1 MEYLSIF
8 YMAIETLLT
17 VFGLYWGIIIVA
29 GFLHNTGNKNAG
41 LAGNTEIPF
50 SVIIPAKN
58 EEKTLGR
65 LLERLTRVNYPKD
78 KLEIIVVEDGS
89 TDSTPE
95 IAGWYSRE
103 FSNVKYY
110 HLEKNRGGKAAALN
124 YGVNA
129 SHGSIIAFFDADA
142 LPELDYFRKAVKGY
156 LEGKEVQNGFYRFIN
171 TRESWL
177 PTISSLEAEVAKY
190 IARGSERLGLP
201 VPIFGYNLI
210 ISRRALDE
218 VGSFKKSLTE
228 DIDLWVRLV
237 KAKIKPHYFD
247 GEVLIESPSSV
258 KDFVNQRIRWYRG
271 FLDTITLYKLNFSS
285 KNELHV
291 WLYLTMPLFAAI
303 SFTMYLVA
311 PTAIMLSH
319 HLYGLLMLGGVTSN
333 IVGMSLG
340 AAIYLYYV
348 YRDKSV
354 SFKGPLS
361 VVYTFA
367 LLYSSF
373 LALVSKIF
381 KTNISWNVTKKTGY
395 MDVKKL

>member
-8 YMAIETLLT
+8 YMAMETILT
-17 VFGLYWGIIIVA
+17 VFGLYWGIIIAA
-29 GFLHNTGNKNAG
+29 GFLQNIRNKDID
-41 LAGNTEIPF
+41 LADRTTVPF

-89 TDSTPE
+89 SDSTPD
-95 IAGWYSRE
+95 IASWYSRE
-103 FSNVKYY
+103 FPNVKYY
-110 HLEKNRGGKAAALN
+110 HLEKNIGGKAAALN
-124 YGVNA
+124 YGVRA
-129 SHGSIIAFFDADA
+129 SHGNIIAFFDADA
-142 LPELDYFRKAVKGY
+142 LPELDYFKKALHGY

-190 IARGSERLGLP
+190 IAQGSERLAFP
-201 VPIFGYNLI
+201 VPVFGYNLI
-210 ISRRALDE
+210 ISRRTLE
-218 VGSFKKSLTE
+218 KVGLFKKSLTE

-237 KAKIKPHYFD
+237 KARIKPHYFN

-258 KDFVNQRIRWYRG
+258 KDFVNQRVRWYRG
-271 FLDTITLYKLNFSS
+271 FLDTLALYKLNFS
-285 KNELHV
+285 NRHELHV

-303 SFTMYLVA
+303 SFIMYFVT

-319 HLYGLLMLGGVTSN
+319 HLYGLIMIGGIASN
-333 IVGMSLG
+333 ILGMALG
-340 AAIYLYYV
+340 AAIYLYYI
-348 YRDKSV
+348 YRDKNV

-361 VVYTFA
+361 VIYTFV

-373 LALVSKIF
+373 LALASKIF
-381 KTNISWNVTKKTGY
+381 KTNIKWAVTRKSGY
-395 MDVKKL
+395 MDIKKL